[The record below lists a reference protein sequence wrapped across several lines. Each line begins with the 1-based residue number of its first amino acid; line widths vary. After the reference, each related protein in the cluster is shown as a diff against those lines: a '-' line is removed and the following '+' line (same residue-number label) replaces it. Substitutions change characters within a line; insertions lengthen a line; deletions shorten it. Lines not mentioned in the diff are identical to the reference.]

1 LACKDLPAPTGLCT
15 VIVPPSASGDHV
27 TAVQR
32 RDRPLAAEAPRRA
45 GNEPGLHGHEISFW
59 SPGFQPGGIA
69 ARRPAY
75 RSPSRMRLASSAR
88 QAADRNTA

>member
-1 LACKDLPAPTGLCT
+1 MRADRAFAFGQTGIGNLACKDLPAPTGLCT

-45 GNEPGLHGHEISFW
+45 
-59 SPGFQPGGIA
+59 
-69 ARRPAY
+69 R
-75 RSPSRMRLASSAR
+75 
-88 QAADRNTA
+88 